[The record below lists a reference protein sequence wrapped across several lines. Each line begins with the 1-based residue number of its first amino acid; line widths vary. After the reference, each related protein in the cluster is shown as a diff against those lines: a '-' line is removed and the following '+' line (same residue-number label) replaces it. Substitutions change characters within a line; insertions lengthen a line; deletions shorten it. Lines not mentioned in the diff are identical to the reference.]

1 MARSVIFER
10 KAASV
15 AHEQAVHPRQRGGRV
30 ACGGEVLRQRG
41 HWDGEHRYARAD
53 QEPESHLSIL
63 PDGRADCRKSK
74 ALTPTNACAENQ
86 MDDMRETPTSRGAFS
101 HFRSICFVSHISVAT
116 S

>member
-63 PDGRADCRKSK
+63 PDGRADCRK
-74 ALTPTNACAENQ
+74 N
-86 MDDMRETPTSRGAFS
+86 SRGKVCQVCDT
-101 HFRSICFVSHISVAT
+101 RKWLTNVPGLG
-116 S
+116 